1 MVLGLLRFLLWLL
14 MIKGLVLLQLVD
26 KLWLLLMFLF
36 AKNVVI
42 WSTIIII
49 ATTFLPLT
57 LTLMKIILPR
67 RVNHTLRLLIH
78 GIWISYRLRSI
89 TITNIWLKY
98 PPSYIILSTKWILVP
113 LLLSSSPK
121 LILSPFA
128 LLLLKEVS
136 ALYLSNGMVLLNV
149 VLECCLYL
157 VIDVIGVIIV
167 VRIIILLLFC

>member
-1 MVLGLLRFLLWLL
+1 M
-14 MIKGLVLLQLVD
+14 LQLVD
-26 KLWLLLMFLF
+26 KLWLLSFLF
-36 AKNVVI
+36 ANNFI
-42 WSTIIII
+42 RGLTTIII

-78 GIWISYRLRSI
+78 GVWISYSLRSI
-89 TITNIWLKY
+89 IITILWLKY
-98 PPSYIILSTKWILVP
+98 PPSYIILSTKWILLP

-128 LLLLKEVS
+128 LLLLME
-136 ALYLSNGMVLLNV
+136 ALALLLSHTMILLNV

-157 VIDVIGVIIV
+157 VIIIGVIVV